1 MITPRAKDAI
11 HKAWL
16 FRILSAIADSRY
28 LTKTLFFK
36 GGTCAAMRQFLD
48 RFSVDLDF
56 DMVGSEKDILMIRQH
71 LETLFGRLGLKIATK
86 STAGIQYFLKY
97 DAKDNERNTIKLD
110 TQFPPPKSNQYEA
123 AYFAEIDRTLMTQTI
138 ESMLANKLVA
148 VVDRWETHQ
157 SFAGRDIYDI
167 HYFFLQGHRY
177 NPEIIK
183 ERTNLSLREFFD
195 KLIRFID
202 RKYTATIIQQDLNT
216 LLPPKKFQEIRLVL
230 KQETLNLLRDEWGR
244 LESQS

>member
-1 MITPRAKDAI
+1 MITPRANDAI

-16 FRILSAIADSRY
+16 FRILSAIADSSY
-28 LTKTLFFK
+28 LRKYLFFK

-56 DMVGSEKDILMIRQH
+56 DMMGSQDEIVSIRQH
-71 LETLFGRLGLKIATK
+71 LETLFDRLGLKIDTK
-86 STAGIQYFLKY
+86 STAGIQYFVKY
-97 DAKDNERNTIKLD
+97 DAPENERNTVKID

-123 AYFAEIDRTLMTQTI
+123 AYFAEIDRTLMTQTVG
-138 ESMLANKLVA
+138 SMLANKLVA

-167 HYFFLQGHRY
+167 HYFFLQGRRY

-216 LLPPKKFQEIRLVL
+216 LLSPKKFQEVRLVL
-230 KQETLNLLRDEWGR
+230 KQETLNLLRDEYDS
-244 LESQS
+244 LQ